1 MPVITV
7 GDINKNI
14 DKNIDKNEIK
24 KAAEEIRQKRWK
36 SPMLWGT
43 GIVLLLFAIKTCF
56 GIEFGDADTIVNL
69 LLTILAA
76 LGIINDPT
84 NAEKF

>member
-1 MPVITV
+1 MTVITV
-7 GDINKNI
+7 GDINT
-14 DKNIDKNEIK
+14 NEIK

-56 GIEFGDADTIVNL
+56 GVEFGDADTIVNL
-69 LLTILAA
+69 RSRFSPLSYEYKQKNRACWL
-76 LGIINDPT
+76 
-84 NAEKF
+84 KK